1 MEEWLE
7 NFARFHFEL
16 AGHLHAETLVQESI
30 YVLDH
35 CRYLPLD
42 EERNFRVLKQSLRH
56 RKLETIAS
64 FQYYDQSVF

>member
-1 MEEWLE
+1 MERFE
-7 NFARFHFEL
+7 NFPRFHFAL
-16 AGHLHAETLVQESI
+16 ARHLHAEPLVQESI
-30 YVLDH
+30 YILDN

-42 EERNFRVLKQSLRH
+42 KERNLRVLKQSLRH